1 MSELFYNEE
10 KRKKEKKSEMEKKRR
25 PNKYENGINLSIIW
39 IGKTLFWG
47 KNLT

>member
-1 MSELFYNEE
+1 MKRNE
-10 KRKKEKKSEMEKKRR
+10 RKKKKGEMGKKRR

-39 IGKTLFWG
+39 IAKTLFWG